1 MDLRELEED
10 RGWEG
15 PRAEGGI
22 GCRSP
27 LGGPSGAA
35 AAATAAVAIVV
46 TGSLI
51 VVKATQGR

>member
-1 MDLRELEED
+1 VDLRELEED

-22 GCRSP
+22 ECRSP

>member
-1 MDLRELEED
+1 VDLRELEED
-10 RGWEG
+10 RGREG

-35 AAATAAVAIVV
+35 AAATAAVAIVA
-46 TGSLI
+46 GSLI
-51 VVKATQGR
+51 VVKATQG